1 MAYRDE
7 RTKISRTSLGL
18 ITGAGFIGLLDAVK
32 RRLDFKDVFSSDRIV
47 EIAREERQ
55 RIDTDPR
62 YRQNPRVAE
71 SLTTTGWLFTYFSPA
86 DDGIRLRL
94 AVCHPANDY
103 KLALVNENASFVMMP
118 AGATNDQVERISRTL
133 QERVMPLHEIPDLK
147 ESIQHHA
154 VLAGAV
160 TQAVAKEFESVS
172 PSFHI
177 GVQTIDGYSGIS
189 PFLDGEGTFSLSLES
204 PPASPST

>member
-18 ITGAGFIGLLDAVK
+18 ITGAGFIGLLEAVK
-32 RRLDFKDVFSSDRIV
+32 RRLDFREVFSSDRIV

-55 RIDTDPR
+55 RIDSDPR
-62 YRQNPRVAE
+62 YRQDPKVAE
-71 SLTTTGWLFTYFSPA
+71 SLITTGWLFTYFSPA
-86 DDGIRLRL
+86 DVGIRLRL

-103 KLALVNENASFVMMP
+103 KLALVEENASFVMMP
-118 AGATNDQVERISRTL
+118 AGATTDQLERISRRL
-133 QERVMPLHEIPDLK
+133 QEHVIPLHEISDLR

-154 VLAGAV
+154 ALAGAV
-160 TQAVAKEFESVS
+160 TRAVAQDFESVS

-177 GVQTIDGYSGIS
+177 GVQTIDGYSAIS
-189 PFLDGEGTFSLSLES
+189 PILDGDWTWSLSLE
-204 PPASPST
+204 PPGSPST